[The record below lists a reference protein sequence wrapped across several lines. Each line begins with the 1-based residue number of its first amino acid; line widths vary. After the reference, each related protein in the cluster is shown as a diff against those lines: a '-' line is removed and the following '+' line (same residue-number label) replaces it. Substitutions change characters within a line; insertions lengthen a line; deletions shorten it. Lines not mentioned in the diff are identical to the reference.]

1 MAYVPV
7 AAPVYNSVAEL
18 EQYASPQTSSRYA
31 DITGLGRFQWY
42 PQDTTTRDGSTVLGR
57 GAIGRW
63 KLSDTFGNGSVW
75 KQSSYVVATS
85 NVALSGTQTID
96 GSSTADRVVLCV
108 AQSTSSQNGPWTA
121 NASGAWTRPTWFDS
135 SSDAQSGAVF
145 PVVAGTSYAGSLW
158 VLTSPTI
165 GTIQIGTTALTFEL
179 VSGSDLVPTT
189 GNLVTDLAALTGAA
203 TIKVDTTAT
212 VGTSVSLDST
222 DFLRVMN
229 GGVLSIASGV
239 TLTDSHG
246 ALTDR
251 DLPLRKVFDYADE
264 TANVVFSAKELRPE
278 WWGAVPGAT
287 DDQMTTAFRR
297 MLRVA
302 SALGSEVVIRL
313 TSGRTYTTGPLA
325 LWSSSAVHSRWIWEM
340 HGAVLQHK
348 LEAGEALF
356 TFGDYAT
363 SKNCTYPEIRGGTI
377 QRKPGH
383 PKNANTAIFRISKSS
398 GGKVE
403 NGHYSGATYGVQFV
417 EEGGNHWLFSGD
429 WSDCRFSIGPD
440 LGAPAQNSNAL
451 VIDGRG
457 QKIDQ
462 PGGVVF
468 NISGSN
474 NITIRG
480 FDLSNCTA
488 GIASINTSAVVSFES
503 IYTEACT
510 PDTVANTVTLFDIT
524 NSPQVCLRSCLV
536 NGVGTAFDK
545 SAKYGIRVAGAIST
559 LELHDVE
566 FHAHWGAD
574 VRLESDVDP
583 SQIIIAP
590 SCQSTYF
597 EHALPRISNATGRR
611 LRGGVTEAR
620 LPPAGRAPSRRVS
633 ADLSH
638 PSWVLSGGANFT
650 GATVTGPDGVTLV
663 PVLELPTIGSSKI
676 ALLNDSPGGT
686 AALYLDRDLD
696 SCVVHVRFWARVT
709 ELVGAG
715 TFDLARLEVLIQR
728 FGIGG
733 DPNSP
738 TRQLDFSH
746 TNGEWQFFDL
756 QYTAWGYAASGASGY
771 PHNSLNNLSF
781 GASSNG
787 SGKGFRVAIH
797 GLDVQARAIGSAVPP
812 YDDGQTLA
820 SSSGYGLLSASERQD
835 LERSAQS
842 AIRVYRRDIAYTELA
857 AAASQT
863 FVLGRRPP
871 YGVHLKTGV
880 RLTTPFTGGALAT
893 VLLDVG
899 TSGDQDAIIAGA
911 DVKTA
916 AVDGQPS
923 TAPAGIAAHASMAG
937 ASADRLECTIRSTG
951 ANLNAATAGAVTIE
965 TAVIVPST
973 ARVFRPEEISDLRI
987 ALDADDETSITSASS
1002 LISNVADLAYG
1013 SARDMAQGTGTN
1025 QPMLWVSDRGR
1036 RAICFNGV
1044 DNYLQGPDINLLMN
1058 AAAPGWTFAAL
1069 LALDDTSNNITLDTA
1084 TDPNTAAGVIA
1095 DDTGLWGIYAN
1106 KTKIAVGFHDG
1117 GTNRA
1122 WVSQTYTPGAWFVL
1136 TARYDGT
1143 TVRIGID
1150 GTEVSAAKAIA
1161 GFAIGAFKL
1170 RLGKGNTGF
1179 ARMRLRK
1186 LAGYGRDIGST
1197 DAARI
1202 VAAWGAVK

>member
-7 AAPVYNSVAEL
+7 AAPVYGSVTEL
-18 EQYASPQTSSRYA
+18 EQFAEPQTSSRYA
-31 DITGLGRFQWY
+31 DVRGKGRYKWF
-42 PQDTTTRDGSTVLGR
+42 PLDTSTRDGDLVLGT
-57 GAIGRW
+57 GPLGRW
-63 KLSDTFGNGSVW
+63 HFDGYLTSTAHGSLLGGSLHSVASTSLAGFMSAADKLKTDNIVY
-75 KQSSYVVATS
+75 SSGTLATDLSSIGATS
-85 NVALSGTQTID
+85 TTLRVRSSLSVP
-96 GSSTADRVVLCV
+96 SSTSIPANVHLELLDGGLLTV
-108 AQSTSSQNGPWTA
+108 AAGQTLTLNGP
-121 NASGAWTRPTWFDS
+121 
-135 SSDAQSGAVF
+135 
-145 PVVAGTSYAGSLW
+145 
-158 VLTSPTI
+158 
-165 GTIQIGTTALTFEL
+165 
-179 VSGSDLVPTT
+179 
-189 GNLVTDLAALTGAA
+189 
-203 TIKVDTTAT
+203 
-212 VGTSVSLDST
+212 
-222 DFLRVMN
+222 
-229 GGVLSIASGV
+229 LSA
-239 TLTDSHG
+239 
-246 ALTDR
+246 
-251 DLPLRKVFDYADE
+251 PLRQVFDYADE
-264 TANVVFSAKELRPE
+264 TANVAFSAKELRPE
-278 WWGAVPGAT
+278 WWGAVPGAS
-287 DDQMTTAFRR
+287 DDAMTTAFRR

-302 SALGSEVVIRL
+302 ATLGTDVVIRL
-313 TSGRTYTTGPLA
+313 TSGRTYTTGPLD
-325 LWSSSAVHSRWIWEM
+325 LWSSAAHSRWIWEM
-340 HGAVLQHK
+340 HGAILQHK
-348 LEAGEALF
+348 LAAGEALF

-363 SKNCTYPEIRGGTI
+363 TRSCTYPEIRGGTI
-377 QRKPGH
+377 QRKPGWT
-383 PKNANTAIFRISKSS
+383 KEANTAIFRISQSS

-417 EEGGNHWLFSGD
+417 DEGGNHWLFSGD

-440 LGAPAQNSNAL
+440 LSAPAQNSNAL

-468 NISGSN
+468 DISGAN
-474 NITIRG
+474 NITIKG

-488 GIASINTSAVVSFES
+488 GIAAVDASAVVSFEG
-503 IYTEACT
+503 IYSESCT
-510 PDTVANTVTLFDIT
+510 PDTVANTVTLFDIA
-524 NSPQVCLRSCLV
+524 NSPQVSIRSSLI
-536 NGVGTAFDK
+536 NGVGTAFNK
-545 SAKYGIRVAGAIST
+545 SAKYGVRVSGPTST

-574 VRLESDVDP
+574 VRLESDVDT
-583 SQIIIAP
+583 SQIVISP

-597 EHALPRISNATGRR
+597 ESAMPRISNASGRR

-620 LPPAGRAPSRRVS
+620 LPQPGRAPSRKVS

-650 GATVTGPDGVTLV
+650 GATVKGPDGVTNV
-663 PVLELPTIGSSKI
+663 PVLELPTVGSSKI
-676 ALLNDSPGGT
+676 ALLNDSPGGFS
-686 AALYLDRDLD
+686 ALFLEQDLD
-696 SCVVHVRFWARVT
+696 GAIVHVRFWARVT

-715 TFDLARLEVLIQR
+715 TYDLARLEASIQR
-728 FGIGG
+728 FNIGG
-733 DPNSP
+733 DPNDP
-738 TRQLDFSH
+738 TRQIDFAH
-746 TNGEWQFFDL
+746 TDGEWQFFDL
-756 QYTAWGYAASGASGY
+756 QYTAWDYATSGASGY
-771 PHNSLNNLSF
+771 PHNSLYNVSLA
-781 GASSNG
+781 ASSNG
-787 SGKGFRVAIH
+787 SGKGFRIAIH
-797 GLDVQARAIGSAVPP
+797 GLDVQSRTIGAAVPP
-812 YDDGQTLA
+812 YDDGQQLA
-820 SSSGYGLLSASERQD
+820 SSSGYGLLSASERAD

-842 AIRVYRRDIAYTELA
+842 AIRVYRRDIAYTELTA
-857 AAASQT
+857 ATSQT

-923 TAPAGIAAHASMAG
+923 AAPAGIAAHASMAG
-937 ASADRLECTIRSTG
+937 ASADRLECTLRSTG
-951 ANLNAATAGAVTIE
+951 ANLNAATAGTITVE
-965 TAVIVPST
+965 TAVVVPST
-973 ARVFRPEEISDLRI
+973 ARMFRPEEISDLRI

-1044 DNYLQGPDINLLMN
+1044 DNYLQGPDINLIMS

-1069 LALDDTSNNITLDTA
+1069 LAIDDTSNNITLDTS

-1095 DDTGLWGIYAN
+1095 DDTGLWGIFAN
-1106 KTKIAVGFHDG
+1106 KTKVGVGFHDG

-1122 WVSQTYTPGAWFVL
+1122 WVSTTYTPGAWFVL

-1150 GTEVSAAKAIA
+1150 GTEVSSVKTMA
-1161 GFAIGAFKL
+1161 GFAVGAYKL
-1170 RLGKGNTGF
+1170 RVGKGNTGF
-1179 ARMRLRK
+1179 ARLRLRK
-1186 LAGYGRDIGST
+1186 LAGFGRDVGST